1 MIQRR
6 NKERPLK
13 LLYFVASLAYGTH
26 HWMYLKVTNGY
37 VALVVVIAHA
47 EVVDERWFDMLGLL
61 V

>member
-1 MIQRR
+1 MILRQ
-6 NKERPLK
+6 NKDRPLK

-26 HWMYLKVTNGY
+26 HGMHQQVTSGF